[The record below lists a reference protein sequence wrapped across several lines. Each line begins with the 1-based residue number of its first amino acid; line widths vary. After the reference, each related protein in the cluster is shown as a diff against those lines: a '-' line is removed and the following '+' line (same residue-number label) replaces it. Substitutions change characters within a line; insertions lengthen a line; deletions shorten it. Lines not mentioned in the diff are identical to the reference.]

1 MYVMSDADWISL
13 ALSRAVT
20 AVPGHFCFA
29 VIMGYFYS
37 LAKYEPAHRTRYIVM
52 TIVAPILAHGVY
64 DVLAFS
70 ISLSPVLD
78 GFLNLLLALL
88 CFVLWKWASRSIQK
102 HLERR

>member
-1 MYVMSDADWISL
+1 MYLTLNQKYSEDP
-13 ALSRAVT
+13 AVKLMHRFT
-20 AVPGHFCFA
+20 LQFQS
-29 VIMGYFYS
+29 YFYS

-52 TIVAPILAHGVY
+52 TIVVPILAHGVY

-102 HLERR
+102 HLERG